1 MNTKRITRTAL
12 LIALLVAVQY
22 VTKSF
27 GQIVTGSCV
36 NLILAVTALVC
47 DAWCGSVVALISPF
61 CAFLLGIGTPILRL
75 VPVIALGNLAF
86 VLLLSVC
93 RSMGGW
99 CGMLRVGIAAIC
111 KFLLLW
117 ALIVKLLLPA
127 MSLPAE
133 KIAAL
138 SVAFSYPQLV
148 TALLGG
154 ALALLIA
161 PGIKTAL
168 DG

>member
-1 MNTKRITRTAL
+1 MR
-12 LIALLVAVQY
+12 
-22 VTKSF
+22 F
-27 GQIVTGSCV
+27 
-36 NLILAVTALVC
+36 
-47 DAWCGSVVALISPF
+47 
-61 CAFLLGIGTPILRL
+61 
-75 VPVIALGNLAF
+75 VPAIALGNLAF
-86 VLLLSVC
+86 VLLLSV
-93 RSMGGW
+93 RRGGKER
-99 CGMLRVGIAAIC
+99 GMLRVGVAAVG

-138 SVAFSYPQLV
+138 SAAFSYPQLV

-161 PGIKTAL
+161 PAIKAAL

>member
-12 LIALLVAVQY
+12 LIALLIAVQY
-22 VTKSF
+22 ATKSF

-75 VPVIALGNLAF
+75 VPAIALGNLIF
-86 VLLLSVC
+86 VLLLSV
-93 RSMGGW
+93 RRREEGR
-99 CGMLRVGIAAIC
+99 GMFRVILAAVG

-138 SVAFSYPQLV
+138 SAAFSYPQLV
-148 TALLGG
+148 TALIGG

-161 PGIKTAL
+161 PVLKAAL